1 MVDIDID
8 IDIDININL
17 NIDSIEKMIHHWSFN
32 SKAPYRS
39 NTRDRS

>member
-8 IDIDININL
+8 IDINIIID
-17 NIDSIEKMIHHWSFN
+17 IDSIEKMIHHWSFN